1 MNYYEN
7 EWFEIIYNESDPYK
21 DLIIDTVNT
30 RTRKIAQFFGITKLD
45 KKRKVVI
52 YYSINDFKNYLV
64 PLLADG
70 KYYDW
75 MMGST
80 HDGNINML
88 SLDCCHQTKS
98 HRDMSVKDYI
108 DGIVHEIVHIFHHE
122 LKGNNKTRYG
132 WFHEALSTNL
142 SNQEYNIVPISCTL
156 EELTNNFNEV
166 KHQYDI
172 SYTLG
177 RCILENYSH
186 DFILSICKDE
196 TILDK
201 IADKLFD
208 EVREYVESN
217 YKRR

>member
-1 MNYYEN
+1 MLFYE
-7 EWFEIIYNESDPYK
+7 
-21 DLIIDTVNT
+21 
-30 RTRKIAQFFGITKLD
+30 
-45 KKRKVVI
+45 
-52 YYSINDFKNYLV
+52 
-64 PLLADG
+64 
-70 KYYDW
+70 
-75 MMGST
+75 
-80 HDGNINML
+80 
-88 SLDCCHQTKS
+88 
-98 HRDMSVKDYI
+98 
-108 DGIVHEIVHIFHHE
+108 
-122 LKGNNKTRYG
+122 RYG
-132 WFHEALSTNL
+132 WFHEALATNL

-172 SYTLG
+172 LYTLG